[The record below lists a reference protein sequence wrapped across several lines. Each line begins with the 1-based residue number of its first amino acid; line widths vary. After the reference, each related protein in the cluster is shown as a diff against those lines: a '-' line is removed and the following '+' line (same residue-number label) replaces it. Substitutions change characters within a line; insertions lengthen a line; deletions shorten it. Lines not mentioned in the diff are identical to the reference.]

1 MRQCVPGC
9 VHTCD
14 GGCLMCRRHWKTVS
28 SQKKK
33 LLFVEWLRWQRG
45 EITEKKYQRIAI
57 DSLNTASVLE
67 AVPL

>member
-1 MRQCVPGC
+1 
-9 VHTCD
+9 
-14 GGCLMCRRHWKTVS
+14 MCRRHWKTVS